1 MENNKRDEHLLL
13 AVANGCEASFDE
25 FYNKYAPFV
34 LHIAQSVLADSL
46 EAEDVTHDIF
56 LDIYEKPQQ
65 YNAKKGT
72 IKAWIAVKTR
82 NLCIDRL
89 RKKKPLLIHK
99 LELIN
104 HEAEVHTELSVLLQ
118 IEKELILKALQEI
131 PKKQR
136 EVIYEAYFKGKTQ
149 VELAEKLNRPLGTI
163 KSLVRYGLRNLQ
175 KHKHLIDWLKVR

>member
-1 MENNKRDEHLLL
+1 MKDNQVDAHLLM
-13 AVANGCEASFDE
+13 AITNGCEPSFDQ

-34 LHIAQSVLADSL
+34 LHIARSILADSL

-56 LDIYEKPQQ
+56 LDIYEKPHQ
-65 YNAKKGT
+65 YNAKRGSV
-72 IKAWIAVKTR
+72 KAWIAVKTR

-89 RKKKPLLIHK
+89 RKKKPLLVQK
-99 LELIN
+99 LELID
-104 HEAEVHTELSVLLQ
+104 HEADVYTELSVLLQ
-118 IEKELILKALQEI
+118 IEKEILLKALQQL

-136 EVIYEAYFKGKTQ
+136 EVIYAAYFKGKTQ

-175 KHKHLIDWLKVR
+175 KHKHLIDWLKG

>member
-1 MENNKRDEHLLL
+1 MKDQKTDTYLLS
-13 AVANGCEASFDE
+13 AIANGCETSFDR
-25 FYNKYAPFV
+25 FYHKYAPFV
-34 LHIAQSVLADSL
+34 LRLAQSVLADTL

-56 LDIYEKPQQ
+56 LDIYEKPNQ
-65 YNAKKGT
+65 YNAKRGT
-72 IKAWIAVKTR
+72 VKAWLAVKTR

-89 RKKKPLLIHK
+89 RKKRPLLIQK
-99 LELIN
+99 LELLN

-118 IEKELILKALQEI
+118 IEKEILLKALEQL

-175 KHKHLIDWLKVR
+175 KHKHLTDWLKG